1 MTPTGFP
8 AVASALSSETPIIT
22 SVSAVAAMTSSAAV
36 PSLTSR
42 YGLTVVFV
50 CTNVFRVQFIACV
63 ITGKVK

>member
-8 AVASALSSETPIIT
+8 AVASADSSETPMIT
-22 SVSAVAAMTSSAAV
+22 SVSAVAATTSSADV
-36 PSLTSR
+36 PTLTRR

-50 CTNVFRVQFIACV
+50 CTNVFRVQFIAWV